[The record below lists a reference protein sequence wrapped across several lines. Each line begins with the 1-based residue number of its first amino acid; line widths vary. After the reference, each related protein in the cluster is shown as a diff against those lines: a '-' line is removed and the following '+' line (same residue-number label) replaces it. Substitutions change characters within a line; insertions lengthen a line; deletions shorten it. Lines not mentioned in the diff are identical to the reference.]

1 MGETLNSCE
10 MRAVQAAEAVR
21 HGHCTDAC
29 CPRRTDLASLMRVS
43 QFEVQPL
50 NTVGETGTLSLNVN
64 QSSRAGTLSAAGG
77 AAGTDGV
84 LGDVEPAATART
96 VCPFSLSDL
105 WGISRTAVGK
115 SLEQSRLWKQR
126 KKDGMWVGSRRRTMK
141 CALPKRPRQHIEQPV
156 AAEKIPRKSEVVRIP
171 SQFFLEPLH

>member
-1 MGETLNSCE
+1 M
-10 MRAVQAAEAVR
+10 
-21 HGHCTDAC
+21 
-29 CPRRTDLASLMRVS
+29 S

-50 NTVGETGTLSLNVN
+50 NTVGKTGTLSLNVN

-105 WGISRTAVGK
+105 WGISRAAVGK

-126 KKDGMWVGSRRRTMK
+126 KKDQMRMCGASCCHYCCWPETQEQ
-141 CALPKRPRQHIEQPV
+141 RQAWV
-156 AAEKIPRKSEVVRIP
+156 AAQARLQKEKEVE
-171 SQFFLEPLH
+171 LEQKQAT